1 MAIRNTGKK
10 DAAVEPVKVVE
21 TPVAPVAVKAEAAA
35 PKAEKAAPVKA
46 EKAPAAKAAK
56 KAPAKTTR
64 AAAPKAVKAAPV
76 TEDVFVQ
83 YGVMEWKTADLTEKA
98 KAAYTAEG
106 NTAAITSVKLYIK
119 PEERKAYYVINDT
132 ATGSIDL

>member
-1 MAIRNTGKK
+1 MAIRNTVKK
-10 DAAVEPVKVVE
+10 DAAAEPAKVE
-21 TPVAPVAVKAEAAA
+21 APVAVKAEAAA

-64 AAAPKAVKAAPV
+64 TAAPKAAKAAPV
-76 TEDVFVQ
+76 TADVFVQ

-119 PEERKAYYVINDT
+119 PEDRKAYYVINDT

>member
-1 MAIRNTGKK
+1 MAIRITAKK

>member
-46 EKAPAAKAAK
+46 EKAPAAKAVK
-56 KAPAKTTR
+56 KTTAKTTR
-64 AAAPKAVKAAPV
+64 TAAPKAVKAAPV

>member
-1 MAIRNTGKK
+1 MAIRKTVKK
-10 DAAVEPVKVVE
+10 DAAVEPAKVVE
-21 TPVAPVAVKAEAAA
+21 TPVAVQAEAAA

-46 EKAPAAKAAK
+46 EKAPVAKAEK
-56 KAPAKTTR
+56 KAPAAKTTR
-64 AAAPKAVKAAPV
+64 TAAKAVKAAPV
-76 TEDVFVQ
+76 AEDVFVQ

-106 NTAAITSVKLYIK
+106 NTAAIASLKLYIK

>member
-1 MAIRNTGKK
+1 MAIRKTVKK
-10 DAAVEPVKVVE
+10 DAAVEPAKVVE
-21 TPVAPVAVKAEAAA
+21 TPVAVKAEAAA

-46 EKAPAAKAAK
+46 EKAPAVKAEK
-56 KAPAKTTR
+56 KAPAKTART
-64 AAAPKAVKAAPV
+64 AAPKAVKAAPV

-98 KAAYTAEG
+98 KAAYAAEG
-106 NTAAITSVKLYIK
+106 NAAAITSVKLYIK

>member
-21 TPVAPVAVKAEAAA
+21 TPVAVKAEAVA
-35 PKAEKAAPVKA
+35 PKVEKATPVKA
-46 EKAPAAKAAK
+46 EKAPAAKAVK

-64 AAAPKAVKAAPV
+64 TAAPKAAKAAPV